1 LPYKK
6 LKFVILLT
14 IQVDVVE
21 MSELK
26 ISIRQILRST
36 YDEIQTLLE
45 TVHTSIVLEGEP
57 YCTIQGKAALRNFK
71 LILDHPQF
79 VFDDIFIA
87 RQLYFSALPS
97 RNLVINHPKFRSILA
112 AKPRFMDY
120 FYERY
125 GPNAGRTQVGMC
137 QRYIQA
143 ENAIRYWKKMQN
155 RRLLF
160 HLYPALIHYSRKF
173 KESYYAPG
181 AAGYMKALKNFTEL
195 SHTKTCFITSA

>member
-1 LPYKK
+1 M
-6 LKFVILLT
+6 
-14 IQVDVVE
+14 VE

-120 FYERY
+120 FYELY
-125 GPNAGRTQVGMC
+125 GQNAGLIHFGMC
-137 QRYIQA
+137 QRNIQA
-143 ENAIRYWKKMQN
+143 ENAIRY
-155 RRLLF
+155 
-160 HLYPALIHYSRKF
+160 
-173 KESYYAPG
+173 
-181 AAGYMKALKNFTEL
+181 
-195 SHTKTCFITSA
+195 